1 MTIDEYFGDWMKVL
15 DRNETMKIMGWL
27 RTVNKETLCPN
38 IKDVF
43 KAFKLCPYSKCRVIF
58 VGQDPYP
65 QRDVAQGVLFGNSS
79 DTPENKLSP
88 SLQIIKESVI
98 NFEIPHNLITF
109 DPTLE
114 SWAKQGILMINSALT
129 TEVGKIGVHMM
140 KWRPFMIAFLK
151 QMSMINPGI
160 IYVLFGS
167 QAQILEPYIN
177 KNNYVLKIEHPAY
190 FARTNKKMPYHIWKD
205 INRILYDL
213 YGERIEWFKEEKFN

>member
-15 DRNETMKIMGWL
+15 DRNETMKVMGWL

-43 KAFKLCPYSKCRVIF
+43 KAFKLCPYNKCRVIF

-65 QRDVAQGVLFGNSS
+65 QRGVAQGVLFGNSS

-140 KWRPFMIAFLK
+140 NWRPFMIAFLK

-167 QAQILEPYIN
+167 QAQILEPYIS

-190 FARTNKKMPYHIWKD
+190 FARINKKMPYHIWKD
-205 INRILYDL
+205 INKILYDL
-213 YGERIEWFKEEKFN
+213 YGERIEWFKEEKF